1 MKPERICLIGG
12 TGFVGRHLV
21 ARLSRAGLPVRILAR
36 QPHRHRDLGV
46 PRGNEVVA
54 AGDFRA
60 PALAE
65 QMAGCDTV
73 INLIGILN
81 EDTKRTFRSVHVEL
95 VEEIVE
101 GAKRA
106 GVTRY
111 LHMSALHAS
120 EANGASR
127 YLRTKG
133 EGENRA
139 HTLGR
144 PELRVTSFRPSVIFG
159 PDDSFI
165 NRFAGLIRI
174 PGPIPLACPR
184 SRFAPVYVGD
194 VAEAFYRALFLSS
207 ARGQIY
213 ELCGPRVFTL
223 EEIVRYVARLTGRKK
238 QIIRL
243 NDRLSRMQA
252 QILGRMPGKPFTL
265 DNYKSLGV
273 DSVCDTDGLG
283 ALGISATDM
292 DAVVP
297 GFLTRP

>member
-21 ARLSRAGLPVRILAR
+21 ARLARAGLPVRTLAR

-73 INLIGILN
+73 INLTGILN
-81 EDTKRTFRSVHVEL
+81 ENTKRTFRSVHVEL
-95 VEEIVE
+95 AEAIVE

-127 YLRTKG
+127 YLRSKG

-159 PDDSFI
+159 PGDSFI

-174 PGPIPLACPR
+174 PGPIPLACPQ

-194 VAEAFYRALFLSS
+194 VAEAFYRVLFLPS
-207 ARGQIY
+207 ARGQVY
-213 ELCGPRVFTL
+213 ELCGPRVLTL

-238 QIIRL
+238 RIIRL
-243 NDRLSRMQA
+243 NDRLSRLQA
-252 QILGRMPGKPFTL
+252 RILGRMPGKPFTL
-265 DNYKSLGV
+265 DNYNSLGV
-273 DSVCDTDGLG
+273 DSVCDADGLG
-283 ALGISATDM
+283 ALGIRATDM

-297 GFLTRP
+297 GFLRRT